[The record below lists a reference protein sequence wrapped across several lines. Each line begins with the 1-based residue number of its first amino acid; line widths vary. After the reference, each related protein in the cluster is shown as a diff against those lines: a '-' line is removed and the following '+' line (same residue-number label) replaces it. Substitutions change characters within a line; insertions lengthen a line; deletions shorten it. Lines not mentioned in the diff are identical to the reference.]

1 MKRVIDAVRS
11 QPGGRLGSALVV
23 LILAMSVLGPA
34 LLPDGPDRL
43 DIRGRFASPSLRH
56 WAGTDALGRDLL
68 SRIAAGGRVALG
80 VSLAAIGL
88 ALPIGTLLG
97 VAAAFAPGP
106 AEAAILILF
115 DIVAAFPSLLFALAA
130 VALFG
135 PGLGKI
141 ILLIA
146 VTLVPHFGRVARVQ
160 ALGLASAPFLEAA
173 RALGAG
179 RTRILLRH
187 VVPNILGP
195 LLVLAS
201 MDIPSVITIEAG
213 LSFLGIGVPPPRASW
228 GTLLHD
234 GYVHLNQST
243 WPVVFSCLV
252 LILATLG
259 FTLLGEALRGAIDPT
274 AARLLPRGK
283 DLATVRRSNTGGER

>member
-1 MKRVIDAVRS
+1 M
-11 QPGGRLGSALVV
+11 V
-23 LILAMSVLGPA
+23 LILALSVLGPA

-68 SRIAAGGRVALG
+68 SRLAAGGQIALG
-80 VSLAAIGL
+80 VSLATVGL

-97 VAAAFAPGP
+97 ITAAFVPGSV
-106 AEAAILILF
+106 EAVILIVF

-135 PGLGKI
+135 PGLGKV

-146 VTLVPHFGRVARVQ
+146 ITLVPHFGRVARVQ
-160 ALGLASAPFLEAA
+160 ALSLAGSPFLEAA

-201 MDIPSVITIEAG
+201 MDLPSVITIEAG
-213 LSFLGIGVPPPRASW
+213 LSLLGIGVPPPQASW

-234 GYVHLNQST
+234 GYVHLNQSI
-243 WPVVFSCLV
+243 WPAAFSCLA

-259 FTLLGEALRGAIDPT
+259 FTLLGEALRGAIDPMAGLLSRGREP
-274 AARLLPRGK
+274 AAN
-283 DLATVRRSNTGGER
+283 RRPDAGGAR